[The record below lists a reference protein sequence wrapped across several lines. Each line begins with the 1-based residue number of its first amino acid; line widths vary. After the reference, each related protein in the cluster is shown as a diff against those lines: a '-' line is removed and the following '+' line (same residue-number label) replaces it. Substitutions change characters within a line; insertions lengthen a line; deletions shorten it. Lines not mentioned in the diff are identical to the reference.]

1 MLRGRRELR
10 ALARPPGEQHCDHNP
25 TRIIRTGPP
34 SWRAIPIAGHP
45 MNDDKTDG
53 ITMTREL
60 WLLVKPL
67 FRPRPHPEVDAA
79 EDAA

>member
-1 MLRGRRELR
+1 
-10 ALARPPGEQHCDHNP
+10 
-25 TRIIRTGPP
+25 
-34 SWRAIPIAGHP
+34 